1 MLMHAPEKRNPIP
14 KVMREEFRRP
24 PTANFGPHA
33 GTSSSLNARTLH
45 NITDPKYKSATP
57 MQLACQ
63 LPHQNRMLPL
73 VKAMDM
79 EENNPIRSYKRPYNT
94 TSTAYMHKFKSRP
107 LSAQIYQFE

>member
-33 GTSSSLNARTLH
+33 GTSSSLNASTLH
-45 NITDPKYKSATP
+45 KITDPKYRAATP
-57 MQLACQ
+57 MQLAVQ

-73 VKAMDM
+73 VKALKK
-79 EENNPIRSYKRPYNT
+79 EEDDPIRYYKRPYMT
-94 TSTAYMHKFKSRP
+94 TSTAHFHKFKSKP
-107 LSAQIYQFE
+107 LSAQVYQFE

>member
-1 MLMHAPEKRNPIP
+1 MHAPEKRN
-14 KVMREEFRRP
+14 FTP

-45 NITDPKYKSATP
+45 KITDPKYKVSSP
-57 MQLACQ
+57 MQLAVQ

-79 EENNPIRSYKRPYNT
+79 EENNPIRSYRKPYST
-94 TSTAYMHKFKSRP
+94 TSTAHLHKFKSKP
-107 LSAQIYQFE
+107 LTAQVYQFE

>member
-1 MLMHAPEKRNPIP
+1 MLMHAPEKRNFAP
-14 KVMREEFRRP
+14 KMMREEFRRP
-24 PTANFGPHA
+24 PQASFAAHA

-45 NITDPKYKSATP
+45 KITDPKYKVASP

-79 EENNPIRSYKRPYNT
+79 EENNPIRSYKRPYMT
-94 TSTAYMHKFKSRP
+94 TSTAYMHKFKSKP
-107 LSAQIYQFE
+107 LTAQVYQFE

>member
-1 MLMHAPEKRNPIP
+1 MLMHAPEKRNFTP

-24 PTANFGPHA
+24 PRANFGPHA

-45 NITDPKYKSATP
+45 KITDPKYKAASP
-57 MQLACQ
+57 MQLAVQ

-94 TSTAYMHKFKSRP
+94 TSTAYMHRFKSRP

>member
-1 MLMHAPEKRNPIP
+1 MHAPEKRNPIQ

-45 NITDPKYKSATP
+45 KIIDPKYKDASP
-57 MQLACQ
+57 MELVVQ

-73 VKAMDM
+73 VKALKK
-79 EENNPIRSYKRPYNT
+79 EEDNPIRHYKRPYST
-94 TSTAYMHKFKSRP
+94 TSTAHLHKFKSKP
-107 LSAQIYQFE
+107 LTAQVYQFE